1 MEEKVILMLEQYISV
16 ITGGRKDIKVE
27 IIDDTIV
34 LSRDQMWHIYI
45 IPERYTMIGCFVDE
59 DINLSNLL
67 RKEALNIYHIYEQV
81 VKSETV

>member
-16 ITGGRKDIKVE
+16 ITGVKDIKVE

-34 LSRDQMWHIYI
+34 LSRDEMWHIYI
-45 IPERYTMIGCFVDE
+45 IPEKFTMIGCFIDD

-81 VKSETV
+81 VKSETI

>member
-16 ITGGRKDIKVE
+16 ITGRKDIKVE
-27 IIDDTIV
+27 IIDDTVV
-34 LSRDQMWHIYI
+34 LSRDEMWHIYI
-45 IPERYTMIGCFVDE
+45 IPERYTMIGCFIDD
-59 DINLSNLL
+59 DIDLSNLL

>member
-16 ITGGRKDIKVE
+16 ITGRKDIKVE

-34 LSRDQMWHIYI
+34 LSRDEMWHIYI
-45 IPERYTMIGCFVDE
+45 IPERYTMIGCFIDD
-59 DINLSNLL
+59 DIDLSNLL
-67 RKEALNIYHIYEQV
+67 RKEAFNIWHIYEQV

>member
-16 ITGGRKDIKVE
+16 ITGRKDIKVE

-34 LSRDQMWHIYI
+34 LSRDEMWHIYI
-45 IPERYTMIGCFVDE
+45 IPERFTVIGCLIDS
-59 DINLSNLL
+59 DIDITNLL
-67 RKEALNIYHIYEQV
+67 RKEAFNIYHIYEQV

>member
-1 MEEKVILMLEQYISV
+1 MEKVILMLEQYISV
-16 ITGGRKDIKVE
+16 ITGRKDIKVE

-34 LSRDQMWHIYI
+34 LSRDEMWHIYI
-45 IPERYTMIGCFVDE
+45 IPERYTMIGCFIDD